1 MKQPVRSI
9 FTQLIFWLILFT
21 VERTIFMLWYSN
33 SIIREGVSFG
43 EVLSVYTHAFKL
55 DLATASYILVIP
67 FLILVIQIFSKV
79 RWLDVLNRL
88 YASLVIIIYT
98 LTCVSEIGL
107 YKEWNTKLSFKA
119 LSYLQRPD
127 EVFNS
132 VQTSVFYILLLLLIV
147 QAIVFIYIYNRFFF
161 VKINFDTFKSHVL
174 SRIAFVIIM
183 PLLLFVGIR
192 GGINEIPI
200 TASNSYFS
208 KYNILNVTAVNSGY
222 NIAFNLLDHT
232 YLNEFEPFFKYT
244 DEEAVKIVEEIY
256 QIQKDTTIL
265 ISKVQQPNIVFVLLE
280 SWPADVVESLG
291 GDLGITPEFNNLEKE
306 GLLFTNFYAS
316 GNRSQQGNASIFAG
330 LPAIPIT
337 TLSDHPEKY
346 DAVPSL
352 VKILNTQG
360 YYSSFYF
367 GGQLNYG
374 NLRSFLI
381 HNEFDLII
389 EGDDFTDDMP
399 RGKLGIHDEYLFNR
413 YAKDIKRMSQ
423 PFFSTVFTLSSH
435 SPYDY
440 PGEQPID
447 WIEVENK
454 FVNSVHYSDACL
466 GEFFNSVSESEIW
479 DNTLFFIMSDHSHLS
494 YKDYP
499 LWSFEYHQI
508 PLLITGGAL
517 KGEFKSE
524 KMDII
529 CSNTDIPVTIL
540 KQLGLPTD
548 SFKWS
553 KNMLNP
559 YTPEFAFFELND
571 GFGWKRPYGDIVKSA
586 TNKWYYQKNA
596 PKNKRPQLEKEGYA
610 YIQVLIKEFL
620 SY

>member
-1 MKQPVRSI
+1 MKQTVRSI
-9 FTQLIFWLILFT
+9 LSQLVFWLILFT
-21 VERTIFMLWYSN
+21 VERTIFLLWYTESV
-33 SIIREGVSFG
+33 IREGVSFI
-43 EVLSVYTHAFKL
+43 EVLTVYSHAFKL
-55 DLATASYILVIP
+55 DLSTASYILVIP
-67 FLILVIQIFSKV
+67 FLLLVIQIFSKV
-79 RWLDVLNRL
+79 RWVDILNRL
-88 YASLVIIIYT
+88 YTSLVISIYIIIN
-98 LTCVSEIGL
+98 VSEIGL

-119 LSYLQRPD
+119 LTYLQRPD

-132 VQTSVFYILLLLLIV
+132 VQTSIFFIVLLLLIV
-147 QAIVFIYIYNRFFF
+147 QSVVFIYLYNRFFY
-161 VKINFDTFKSHVL
+161 VHINHEKNKTHVL
-174 SRIAFVIIM
+174 SRIAFAIIM
-183 PLLLFVGIR
+183 PFLLFIGIR

-208 KYNILNVTAVNSGY
+208 KHNILNVAAVNSGY
-222 NIAFNLLDHT
+222 NIAFNILDYA
-232 YLNEFEPFFKYT
+232 YLNDFEPFIKHT
-244 DEEAVKIVEEIY
+244 DEEALKIVKEIH

-265 ISKVQQPNIVFVLLE
+265 LSKVPQPNIVFILLE

-291 GDLGITPEFNNLEKE
+291 GESGITPEFNKLERE
-306 GLLFTNFYAS
+306 GILFTNFYAS

-330 LPAIPIT
+330 LPGLPIT

-352 VKILNTQG
+352 VKALNAQG

-389 EGDDFTDDMP
+389 EGNDFTDDVP
-399 RGKLGIHDEYLFNR
+399 SGKLGVHDEYLFKR
-413 YAKDIKRMSQ
+413 YANDIQMMSQ

-435 SPYDY
+435 SPYDF
-440 PGEQPID
+440 PGERPID

-454 FVNSVHYSDACL
+454 FVNSVHYADACL
-466 GEFFNSVSESEIW
+466 GEFFKTISDSYIW
-479 DNTLFFIMSDHSHLS
+479 NNTLFFIMSDHSHLS
-494 YKDYP
+494 YKEYP

-517 KGEFKSE
+517 KDEFKGE
-524 KMDII
+524 KIAGI
-529 CSNTDIPVTIL
+529 FSNTDIPVTIL
-540 KQLGLPTD
+540 KQLNLATE
-548 SFKWS
+548 SFTWS

-559 YTPEFAFFELND
+559 YSPEFAFFELND
-571 GFGWKRPYGDIVKSA
+571 GFGWKRPYGSIVKSA

-596 PKNKRPQLEKEGYA
+596 PKDKLPKLEKEGYV
-610 YIQVLIKEFL
+610 YIQVLINEFL

>member
-1 MKQPVRSI
+1 MD
-9 FTQLIFWLILFT
+9 
-21 VERTIFMLWYSN
+21 
-33 SIIREGVSFG
+33 SIIRESVSFG
-43 EVLSVYTHAFKL
+43 EVLSVYPHAFKL
-55 DLATASYILVIP
+55 DLATASYILIIP
-67 FLILVIQIFSKV
+67 FLLFAIQIFTKV
-79 RWLDVLNRL
+79 RWLDVLNSL
-88 YASLVIIIYT
+88 YSSLVIIIYT
-98 LTCVSEIGL
+98 LTYVAEIGL

-119 LSYLQRPD
+119 LSYLQHPD

-132 VQTSVFYILLLLLIV
+132 VQTSIFFILLLLLIV
-147 QAIVFIYIYNRFFF
+147 QSIVFIYIYNRFFF
-161 VKINFDTFKSHVL
+161 VKINFDTFKTHVL
-174 SRIAFVIIM
+174 SRIAFVIII

-200 TASNSYFS
+200 TASDSYFS
-208 KYNILNVTAVNSGY
+208 KHNILNVAAVNSGY
-222 NIAFNLLDHT
+222 NIAFNLLDHA
-232 YLNEFEPFFKYT
+232 YLNEFNSFIKYT
-244 DEEAVKIVEEIY
+244 DEEALKIVEDIHLTP
-256 QIQKDTTIL
+256 KDTTIL
-265 ISKVQQPNIVFVLLE
+265 ISKVPRPNIVFILLE

-291 GDLGITPEFNNLEKE
+291 GDPGITPEFKNLEKE

-360 YYSSFYF
+360 YYSSFYY

-389 EGDDFTDDMP
+389 EGDDFTEDVSM
-399 RGKLGIHDEYLFNR
+399 GKLGVHDEYLFAR
-413 YAKDIKRMSQ
+413 YAKDIQMMPQ

-440 PGEQPID
+440 PGERPLD

-466 GEFFNSVSESEIW
+466 GGFFKTISDSHVW

-517 KGEFKSE
+517 KGEFKGKKIAS
-524 KMDII
+524 I
-529 CSNTDIPVTIL
+529 CSNTDIPVTTL

-548 SFKWS
+548 SFAWS

-559 YTPEFAFFELND
+559 YTPEFAFFELSD
-571 GFGWKRPYGDIVKSA
+571 GFGWKRPYGDLVKSA

>member
-9 FTQLIFWLILFT
+9 LTQLVFWLILFT
-21 VERTIFMLWYSN
+21 VERTIFLLWYSD
-33 SIIREGVSFG
+33 SIMRESVSFG
-43 EVLSVYTHAFKL
+43 EVLSIYPHAFKL

-67 FLILVIQIFSKV
+67 FLLLVIQIFTKV
-79 RWLDVLNRL
+79 RWLDVLNGL
-88 YASLVIIIYT
+88 YTSLVIIIYT
-98 LTCVSEIGL
+98 LTYVAEIGL
-107 YKEWNTKLSFKA
+107 YNEWNTKLSFKA

-132 VQTSVFYILLLLLIV
+132 VQTSIFYILLLLLIV
-147 QAIVFIYIYNRFFF
+147 QSIVFIYIYNRFFY
-161 VKINFDTFKSHVL
+161 VSINYDKLKSHVL
-174 SRIAFVIIM
+174 SRFAFVIII
-183 PLLLFVGIR
+183 PILLFVGIR
-192 GGINEIPI
+192 GGLNEIPI

-208 KYNILNVTAVNSGY
+208 KHNILNVAAVNSGY
-222 NIAFNLLDHT
+222 NIFFSV
-232 YLNEFEPFFKYT
+232 LNHSNMSEFEIFIKYT
-244 DEEAVKIVEEIY
+244 DEEALKIVEEIH
-256 QIQKDTTIL
+256 QITNDTTIL
-265 ISKVQQPNIVFVLLE
+265 LSKILQPNIVFILLE

-291 GDLGITPEFNNLEKE
+291 GEPGITPEFNNLEKE

-337 TLSDHPEKY
+337 TLSNHPEKY

-352 VKILNTQG
+352 VKVLNAQG

-389 EGDDFTDDMP
+389 EGDDFTDVIKK
-399 RGKLGIHDEYLFNR
+399 GKLGVHDEYLFKR
-413 YAKDIKRMSQ
+413 FAKDIQMMSQ

-440 PGEQPID
+440 PGERPID

-454 FVNSVHYSDACL
+454 FVNSVHYSDVCL
-466 GEFFNSVSESEIW
+466 GDFFKTISDSYIW

-494 YKDYP
+494 YKAYP
-499 LWSFEYHQI
+499 LSSFEYHQI

-517 KGEFKSE
+517 KDEFKGE
-524 KMDII
+524 KIASI

-540 KQLGLPTD
+540 KQLNLPTD
-548 SFKWS
+548 YFMWS
-553 KNMLNP
+553 KNILNP

-571 GFGWKRPYGDIVKSA
+571 GFGWKRPYGDIVKSV
-586 TNKWYYQKNA
+586 THKWYYQNNVSKD
-596 PKNKRPQLEKEGYA
+596 KRVQLEKEGNA

>member
-1 MKQPVRSI
+1 MKQPIRSI
-9 FTQLIFWLILFT
+9 LTQLVFWLILFT
-21 VERTIFMLWYSN
+21 VERTIFLLWYSG
-33 SIIREGVSFG
+33 SIIRESVSFG
-43 EVLSVYTHAFKL
+43 EVLSVYPHAFKL
-55 DLATASYILVIP
+55 DITTASYILLIP
-67 FLILVIQIFSKV
+67 FLLLVIQIFFKL
-79 RWLDVLNRL
+79 RWIDVLIRL
-88 YASLVIIIYT
+88 YTSLVIAIYIII
-98 LTCVSEIGL
+98 CIGEIGL
-107 YKEWNTKLSFKA
+107 YQEWNTKLSYKA

-147 QAIVFIYIYNRFFF
+147 LSVVFIYIYNRFFY
-161 VKINFDTFKSHVL
+161 VRINHEKLKSHVL
-174 SRIAFVIIM
+174 SRIAFVVVIPM
-183 PLLLFVGIR
+183 LLFVGVR

-200 TASNSYFS
+200 TASDSYFS
-208 KYNILNVTAVNSGY
+208 KHNILNIAAVNPGY
-222 NIAFNLLDHT
+222 NIFFSILNHANLT
-232 YLNEFEPFFKYT
+232 EFEKFIKYSE
-244 DEEAVKIVEEIY
+244 EEALKIVEEIH
-256 QIQKDTTIL
+256 QIPKDTTVL
-265 ISKVQQPNIVFVLLE
+265 LSKIPRPNIVFILLE
-280 SWPADVVESLG
+280 SWPADVVEALG
-291 GDLGITPEFNNLEKE
+291 GEPGITPEFNNLEKE

-337 TLSDHPEKY
+337 TLSNHPEKY

-352 VKILNTQG
+352 VKVLNAQG

-389 EGDDFTDDMP
+389 EGDDFTEDVKK
-399 RGKLGIHDEYLFNR
+399 GKLGVHDEYLFR
-413 YAKDIKRMSQ
+413 KYADDIQMMSQ

-440 PGEQPID
+440 PGERPID

-454 FVNSVHYSDACL
+454 FVNSVHYTDACL
-466 GEFFNSVSESEIW
+466 GGFFNTISDSHVW
-479 DNTLFFIMSDHSHLS
+479 NNTLFFIMSDHSHLS
-494 YKDYP
+494 YKAYP
-499 LWSFEYHQI
+499 LSSFEYHQI

-517 KGEFKSE
+517 KDEFKGE
-524 KMDII
+524 KIASI
-529 CSNTDIPVTIL
+529 CSNNDIPVTIL
-540 KQLGLPTD
+540 KQLNLPTD
-548 SFKWS
+548 SFTWS
-553 KNMLNP
+553 KNILNP

-571 GFGWKRPYGDIVKSA
+571 GFGWKRPYGDIVKSV
-586 TNKWYYQKNA
+586 TYKWYYQKNV
-596 PKNKRPQLEKEGYA
+596 PKGKRAELEKEGYA